1 MKTTLMNNVKKATVT
16 AVLGTALFVGTAT
29 ADAADMSRGA
39 NNFYTSEKVN
49 VETVKFNNM
58 YGMEI
63 VGTLFTPKQMDNG
76 KKYPALVV
84 GHPFAAVRQ
93 QAANLYA
100 TKMAEAGFVTLSF
113 DQMFWGESG
122 GSPRGAVLPDLYVE
136 SFSAGVDYLGTRP
149 LIDREKIGVI
159 GICGSGGFAIAA
171 TKIDPRI
178 KALATV
184 SMYDMGEY
192 FRTGLNRTRTAE
204 TRNKDLQTEA
214 EQRYTAFESGTPVY
228 GPGQND
234 AVFPEAAESN
244 DFYQTERG
252 KVASNDR
259 RTTPASYAKFMNFY
273 PFNDMDSISPR
284 PILFVVGEVAPSRCY
299 TDTAYAMAAEPKEL
313 VVIEGANRID
323 LYDRTEMIPWNK
335 LTSFFEQ
342 HLNK

>member
-58 YGMEI
+58 HGMEI

-122 GSPRGAVLPDLYVE
+122 GSPRGPCCRTSMWKASVRLWTIWEHDPLLTGKKSASSAFAAAADLLLRRPRLTRA
-136 SFSAGVDYLGTRP
+136 SRRWPLSA
-149 LIDREKIGVI
+149 
-159 GICGSGGFAIAA
+159 C
-171 TKIDPRI
+171 
-178 KALATV
+178 
-184 SMYDMGEY
+184 
-192 FRTGLNRTRTAE
+192 
-204 TRNKDLQTEA
+204 
-214 EQRYTAFESGTPVY
+214 
-228 GPGQND
+228 
-234 AVFPEAAESN
+234 
-244 DFYQTERG
+244 
-252 KVASNDR
+252 
-259 RTTPASYAKFMNFY
+259 TTWA
-273 PFNDMDSISPR
+273 SISAR
-284 PILFVVGEVAPSRCY
+284 G
-299 TDTAYAMAAEPKEL
+299 
-313 VVIEGANRID
+313 
-323 LYDRTEMIPWNK
+323 
-335 LTSFFEQ
+335 
-342 HLNK
+342 

>member
-1 MKTTLMNNVKKATVT
+1 
-16 AVLGTALFVGTAT
+16 
-29 ADAADMSRGA
+29 
-39 NNFYTSEKVN
+39 
-49 VETVKFNNM
+49 
-58 YGMEI
+58 
-63 VGTLFTPKQMDNG
+63 
-76 KKYPALVV
+76 
-84 GHPFAAVRQ
+84 
-93 QAANLYA
+93 
-100 TKMAEAGFVTLSF
+100 
-113 DQMFWGESG
+113 
-122 GSPRGAVLPDLYVE
+122 
-136 SFSAGVDYLGTRP
+136 
-149 LIDREKIGVI
+149 
-159 GICGSGGFAIAA
+159 
-171 TKIDPRI
+171 
-178 KALATV
+178 
-184 SMYDMGEY
+184 MYDMGEY

-284 PILFVVGEVAPSRCY
+284 PSCLWWERWLLPAAIPTRPMRWLPNPRNLWSLRGP
-299 TDTAYAMAAEPKEL
+299 TASTC
-313 VVIEGANRID
+313 V
-323 LYDRTEMIPWNK
+323 DRTEMIPWNK

>member
-149 LIDREKIGVI
+149 FIDREKIGVI

-171 TKIDPRI
+171 CQ
-178 KALATV
+178 V
-184 SMYDMGEY
+184 
-192 FRTGLNRTRTAE
+192 
-204 TRNKDLQTEA
+204 
-214 EQRYTAFESGTPVY
+214 
-228 GPGQND
+228 GPAHQGAGHCQHVRHGR
-234 AVFPEAAESN
+234 VFPHGVE
-244 DFYQTERG
+244 
-252 KVASNDR
+252 
-259 RTTPASYAKFMNFY
+259 PY
-273 PFNDMDSISPR
+273 PHGGNP
-284 PILFVVGEVAPSRCY
+284 E
-299 TDTAYAMAAEPKEL
+299 
-313 VVIEGANRID
+313 
-323 LYDRTEMIPWNK
+323 
-335 LTSFFEQ
+335 
-342 HLNK
+342 

>member
-63 VGTLFTPKQMDNG
+63 VGTLFTPKQMGSG

-149 LIDREKIGVI
+149 FIDR
-159 GICGSGGFAIAA
+159 
-171 TKIDPRI
+171 
-178 KALATV
+178 
-184 SMYDMGEY
+184 
-192 FRTGLNRTRTAE
+192 
-204 TRNKDLQTEA
+204 
-214 EQRYTAFESGTPVY
+214 
-228 GPGQND
+228 
-234 AVFPEAAESN
+234 
-244 DFYQTERG
+244 
-252 KVASNDR
+252 
-259 RTTPASYAKFMNFY
+259 
-273 PFNDMDSISPR
+273 
-284 PILFVVGEVAPSRCY
+284 
-299 TDTAYAMAAEPKEL
+299 
-313 VVIEGANRID
+313 
-323 LYDRTEMIPWNK
+323 
-335 LTSFFEQ
+335 
-342 HLNK
+342 

>member
-1 MKTTLMNNVKKATVT
+1 M
-16 AVLGTALFVGTAT
+16 
-29 ADAADMSRGA
+29 
-39 NNFYTSEKVN
+39 
-49 VETVKFNNM
+49 
-58 YGMEI
+58 
-63 VGTLFTPKQMDNG
+63 
-76 KKYPALVV
+76 
-84 GHPFAAVRQ
+84 
-93 QAANLYA
+93 
-100 TKMAEAGFVTLSF
+100 
-113 DQMFWGESG
+113 
-122 GSPRGAVLPDLYVE
+122 LPDLYVE

-149 LIDREKIGVI
+149 FIDREKIGVI

>member
-39 NNFYTSEKVN
+39 NNFYTSEKIN
-49 VETVKFNNM
+49 VETVTFNNM

-100 TKMAEAGFVTLSF
+100 TKMAEASFVTLSF

-136 SFSAGVDYLGTRP
+136 SFSAAVDYLGTRP
-149 LIDREKIGVI
+149 FIDRENIGVI
-159 GICGSGGFAIAA
+159 GICGSGGFAVAA

-204 TRNKDLQTEA
+204 TRNKDLQTAA

-284 PILFVVGEVAPSRCY
+284 PILFVVGEVAPSRCIP
-299 TDTAYAMAAEPKEL
+299 TRPMRWLPNPRNLWSLREPTASTCMTA
-313 VVIEGANRID
+313 R
-323 LYDRTEMIPWNK
+323 R
-335 LTSFFEQ
+335 
-342 HLNK
+342 